1 MTYKTIVTYLATP
14 ERAGPLLD
22 LAQPLAQRCGARLVG
37 LHILPQVLSAY
48 GAVDVQIPA
57 DVIERQY
64 QELQQRADRI
74 EAVFSEK
81 ARLAG
86 VTAEWRCHDAHHGDI
101 AEDVADQSLCA
112 DLIVLGLET
121 GSSPDAWTDVPAR
134 IALQTGR
141 PVLAI
146 PNPAEIASLGKHAL
160 IAWNTSREAAR
171 AAFDAIPLMA
181 EADRVDILAIDPEV
195 RNGHED
201 LTHGRELA
209 TCLRGHGVKADARVT
224 QRQGIPISDVIL
236 NRIAEDDCDL
246 LVMGCYGHSR
256 LRESLFG
263 GATRE
268 LLQHLRVPILM
279 SH

>member
-1 MTYKTIVTYLATP
+1 MTYKTIVTHLASP

-22 LAQPLAQRCGARLVG
+22 LTVPLAKRCGARQVG
-37 LHILPQVLSAY
+37 LHVIPQVLSAY
-48 GAVDVQIPA
+48 GTVDVQLPA

-64 QELQQRADRI
+64 RELRERADRI
-74 EAVFSEK
+74 ETVFSDK
-81 ARLAG
+81 ARSTG
-86 VTAEWRCHDAHHGDI
+86 VTAEWRCVDARHGDI
-101 AEDVADQSLCA
+101 AEDVADQSLCT
-112 DLIVLGLET
+112 DLIVLGLDT
-121 GSSPDAWTDVPAR
+121 GASPNAWTDVPAR

-146 PNPAEIASLGKHAL
+146 PNPDAIQSLGKHAL
-160 IAWNTSREAAR
+160 VAWNTSREAAR

-181 EADRVDILAIDPEV
+181 DADCVDILAIDPGTQGGNE
-195 RNGHED
+195 E
-201 LTHGRELA
+201 LTHGQELA
-209 TCLRGHGVKADARVT
+209 ACLRGHGIKVNAEVT
-224 QRQGIPISDVIL
+224 HRQGIPVSEVIL
-236 NRIAEDDCDL
+236 NRIAENNCDL